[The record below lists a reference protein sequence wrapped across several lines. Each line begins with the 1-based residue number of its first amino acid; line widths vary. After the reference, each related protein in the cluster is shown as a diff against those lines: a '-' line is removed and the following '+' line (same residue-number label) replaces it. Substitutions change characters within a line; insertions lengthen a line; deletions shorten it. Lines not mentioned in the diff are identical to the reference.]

1 LFCASWEGKAV
12 RELNSADLEEK
23 KKKNKQKKKIQCFLE
38 AARTKDKKAITKERG
53 W

>member
-23 KKKNKQKKKIQCFLE
+23 KKKNKKKKIQCFLE